1 MHGQMEKGVQYTLVN
16 DLKLKKKEI
25 STIRSNLSHSYTHRG
40 VLVNK
45 EHGLGLYG
53 KTSDNKFVYTK

>member
-25 STIRSNLSHSYTHRG
+25 STIHSNLNHSYAYRG
-40 VLVNK
+40 VLVKK
-45 EHGLGLYG
+45 EHGLGLSG
-53 KTSDNKFVYTK
+53 ENVQ

>member
-1 MHGQMEKGVQYTLVN
+1 MIWTEEKRVQFSLIN

-25 STIRSNLSHSYTHRG
+25 STIRSNLSHYYAYRG

-45 EHGLGLYG
+45 EHGLGLSG
-53 KTSDNKFVYTK
+53 KTSDKKGIKFH